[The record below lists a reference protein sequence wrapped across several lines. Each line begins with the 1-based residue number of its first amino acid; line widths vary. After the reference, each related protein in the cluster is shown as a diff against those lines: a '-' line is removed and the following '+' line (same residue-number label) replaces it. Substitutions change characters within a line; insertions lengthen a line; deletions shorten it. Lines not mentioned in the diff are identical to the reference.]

1 MWEVNKIG
9 VINTSD
15 LFIHQEIRY
24 IPVKPREREKKRMS
38 KINKSKGYE
47 NVFYLF
53 YTIKFQNGKVF
64 RNILK
69 ISILF

>member
-1 MWEVNKIG
+1 MWEANKIG

-15 LFIHQEIRY
+15 LFIHQKIRY
-24 IPVKPREREKKRMS
+24 IPVKPREREKKERMS

-47 NVFYLF
+47 NVFY
-53 YTIKFQNGKVF
+53 TIKSQNGKVF